1 MDKRI
6 QTISKIHG
14 RSLPLKAEVIH
25 GQPLW
30 SRNNSFSSSSNDSTV
45 FCSQNTLVTPRF
57 QTETYSS
64 SDMQHAKHLP
74 KRKRNFSGSS
84 LSSNTSCISDKDA
97 KHIISSNSVPQVNG
111 IKKNVESLS
120 RLECTE
126 ICSNNFNIQHETLH
140 DHVDYLNTPN
150 SSSLFRHNLRKN
162 IRKKT
167 CNCDC
172 STSSCNLI
180 VRRYKEKS
188 FEEETIVLSTNHQIS
203 LENDVSPTIVND
215 SSSAKK
221 LSFCKTENI
230 NSKSKDEQLLDSLN
244 AITCSKSFSPEKI
257 LKQLCIRQEASNSVV
272 SKLSKASNSPPQK
285 PFKKQ
290 KLNKDQFTNSVSTS
304 SLEEIKSNEANK
316 SLEKTSITLES
327 HSKNDSASMIFVSS
341 ENSITANSKIS
352 DILDSD
358 KKRTTPLSHEM
369 HCKASVLK
377 FGDFSELSS
386 ILHKNGLDKNE
397 DEGCVSKKLVT
408 RETSSKQ
415 PESFK
420 NLEQQQ
426 FSDNEL
432 SKSSDDESGK
442 SLNEESSKSS
452 YDESSKDCLAVSA
465 VCCSTPDY
473 PPSFYDIAEEGIRTI
488 DACFREVGEES
499 MVSPCNKNDD
509 LPQLMSVTDN
519 VLNRSIDENPPI
531 LSPCVSPI
539 KLQNGG
545 CKVISD
551 FSSIAKSMYKEKLH
565 RNTKSEDLNSRLHFQ
580 NSFSEVSNN
589 KKRQLSLGNHTVNN
603 SLTHDTGK
611 TIFNKYLKLLRAK
624 AQVHEVKN
632 CESYP
637 KKNSFS
643 SINETSHG
651 SIVNKP
657 VILNCN
663 RALHVPEIPSSMSF
677 KLKNSRFRFT
687 KKQIRTTTTTTTTNK
702 EASFKNTTK
711 KKAYYQRISNCVVN
725 SSNESSSCMIDARSR
740 FLKKSINFPS
750 SRNKCTN
757 GFKKFKSFSF
767 SSSAAMSS
775 NAKKN
780 FRIAGCQNGN
790 YTILPTSNKNASH
803 LLSSERTY
811 SERTS
816 SCFVPSDNNKAINR
830 ITSSA
835 TNKIT
840 EPAVK
845 DCINNMHLQPS
856 SCSANVLP
864 EHKKG
869 KNEDHGEVPRSQI
882 PFYNFGYQTIKVSRV
897 KTYAQVQLKLN
908 RGNSIFLTIESLKE
922 LKDVLHKISQD
933 GNCHTFIL
941 NGIGDAFCLGLD
953 LLPLLGPEK
962 LQASS
967 NIAEAVKEFIV
978 ALSTFKKAF
987 IAVVNGSAFG
997 LGMTILNHADVCIA
1011 SYDAK
1016 FCLPQCKQFGYFPEG
1031 GACYSLTKV
1040 LGPTRAL
1047 DMILQGSTISAKKA
1061 KEMNL
1066 ISDVVESKC
1075 LPCELVSRVKVFAKS
1090 PLDVLKTAK
1099 NVQKMHFNLELL
1111 TILESEMKLLPKIWL
1126 SKDCQEALQ
1135 KSLIARKMNDRHL
1148 FL

>member
-14 RSLPLKAEVIH
+14 LSLPLKAEVIH

-64 SDMQHAKHLP
+64 SDMQHAKHLS

-126 ICSNNFNIQHETLH
+126 ICSNNFNIQHETLR

-188 FEEETIVLSTNHQIS
+188 FEEETIVLSTNHQVS
-203 LENDVSPTIVND
+203 LENDVSPAIVND
-215 SSSAKK
+215 SSSAEK
-221 LSFCKTENI
+221 LSFCKTENG
-230 NSKSKDEQLLDSLN
+230 NSKSKDKQLLDSLN

-257 LKQLCIRQEASNSVV
+257 LKELCIRQEASNSV
-272 SKLSKASNSPPQK
+272 
-285 PFKKQ
+285 F
-290 KLNKDQFTNSVSTS
+290 F
-304 SLEEIKSNEANK
+304 EEIKSNEANK
-316 SLEKTSITLES
+316 NLEKTSITLES

-341 ENSITANSKIS
+341 ENSTTANSNFS

-358 KKRTTPLSHEM
+358 KKSTTPLSDEM
-369 HCKASVLK
+369 NCKASVLK

-386 ILHKNGLDKNE
+386 ILHKNGLDKKE

-420 NLEQQQ
+420 ILEQQQ

-432 SKSSDDESGK
+432 SKSADDELSKSADDELSKSADDELSKSADDESGK

-580 NSFSEVSNN
+580 NSFSEVTNN

-603 SLTHDTGK
+603 SLTLDTGK
-611 TIFNKYLKLLRAK
+611 AIFNKYLKLLRAK
-624 AQVHEVKN
+624 TQVHEVKN

-643 SINETSHG
+643 PINETSHA

-663 RALHVPEIPSSMSF
+663 PALHVPETPSSMSF
-677 KLKNSRFRFT
+677 KLKNSRFKFT
-687 KKQIRTTTTTTTTNK
+687 KKRIRTTTTTTTTNK

-711 KKAYYQRISNCVVN
+711 KKAYYQRISNCAVN
-725 SSNESSSCMIDARSR
+725 SSNESSSCMINARSR
-740 FLKKSINFPS
+740 FLKKSSNFPS

-757 GFKKFKSFSF
+757 GFKKFRSFSF
-767 SSSAAMSS
+767 PSSASMSR

-816 SCFVPSDNNKAINR
+816 NCIVPSDSNKVMNR

-840 EPAVK
+840 EPAIK
-845 DCINNMHLQPS
+845 DCSDNLHLQPS
-856 SCSANVLP
+856 SCSVISSADVLL

-869 KNEDHGEVPRSQI
+869 KNEKHGEV
-882 PFYNFGYQTIKVSRV
+882 
-897 KTYAQVQLKLN
+897 
-908 RGNSIFLTIESLKE
+908 
-922 LKDVLHKISQD
+922 H
-933 GNCHTFIL
+933 
-941 NGIGDAFCLGLD
+941 GLD
-953 LLPLLGPEK
+953 LLPLLGSEK

-987 IAVVNGSAFG
+987 IAVVNGSAIG

-1011 SYDAK
+1011 SYNSK
-1016 FCLPQCKQFGYFPEG
+1016 FCLPQCKEFGYFPEG

-1047 DMILQGSTISAKKA
+1047 DMILQGNTISAKKA

-1066 ISDVVESKC
+1066 ISDVVESKR
-1075 LPCELVSRVKVFAKS
+1075 LPWELVSRVKVFAKS
-1090 PLDVLKTAK
+1090 PLDVSSY
-1099 NVQKMHFNLELL
+1099 F
-1111 TILESEMKLLPKIWL
+1111 
-1126 SKDCQEALQ
+1126 
-1135 KSLIARKMNDRHL
+1135 LIEN
-1148 FL
+1148 